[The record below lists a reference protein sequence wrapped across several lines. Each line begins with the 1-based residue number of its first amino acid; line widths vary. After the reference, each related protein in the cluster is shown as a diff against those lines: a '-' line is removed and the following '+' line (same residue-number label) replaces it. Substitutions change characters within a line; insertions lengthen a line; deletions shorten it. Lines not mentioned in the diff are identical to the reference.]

1 MERSLHTSLVIED
14 DLRFEV
20 FFKRRLMNLMSEV
33 DREGLDWDLMYVFTS
48 FIIFFVI
55 PTEFTNSY
63 QLFFLCFVVFFFF

>member
-48 FIIFFVI
+48 FIVFFVI

-63 QLFFLCFVVFFFF
+63 QLVFLCFVVFFFF